1 MTPKTMNAADART
14 EGYFINSTTSRVLFR
29 SPYGMP
35 KSEVVMVAGIP
46 VEAIRATVFYK
57 QRWMLLLVDTSAACA
72 KNPSVFDG
80 TYLSWVTPRLL
91 SPLVLHPTKFVD
103 KQIKMGV
110 EGRPLD
116 EITATSR
123 GYQLLVNSTAVK
135 ISIPFGAVGGY
146 RKSHVID
153 NKYNQMYAIDL
164 FLEHQWADDLWEVT
178 QHRSF
183 KPVRSPYLPE
193 TPYVVNNTIPSEKG
207 FTVTLGNF
215 KPDVE
220 LKNLTINGV
229 PLTLPE
235 AENRGVKITE
245 VKHPNGTKNFV
256 LKVPFAHSLIPEQY
270 IGDNYR
276 RYPLNINYTLNI
288 IPVNEPYFH
297 PATIVCDVQD
307 VVHPDVKGICTNTSI
322 VFEVTPGNMDYQW
335 ELSIGE
341 EPLTPELVARRG
353 YTMTSQPKI
362 RVELPLFSIGYIYE
376 DITLRGL
383 IGKVVLILRDMKSL
397 KEEDRFEQ
405 RCPFPTNEMLVCMP
419 NGVMSVLV
427 VPMAPVPPVNLA
439 RTTLLDQN
447 CRPSEATSDRAL
459 FTFRVNTCGT
469 RSKIDNNYLVY
480 ENEVLYS
487 QELFPANA
495 PVITRDSEYR
505 LTIRCRYPVSD
516 SRKIFAERKLVPAP
530 GSFTAKGEGT
540 LQLQS
545 AYYSGDKRSR
555 DVLNLKARL
564 ARGNFVTECRD
575 RYFWMSTNGRFAGG
589 SFRFDVIDGNGIHPL
604 NDSYAATCGF
614 TYSFNLPGDLIFR
627 ASFLACHVQSM
638 NDVSYVLQYRFVRMD
653 SLGRETVYPFS
664 LSCSTESPW
673 NPREVVC
680 EENYME
686 EECSSYRSGRT
697 GKGRLGSSTLHS
709 PGSSDVRVAGRVP
722 PDRDDP
728 QNHELCRRPYRGV
741 LHQLHNQPRRL
752 LIALRHAKV
761 RGGHDP
767 SVFDGTYLSWV
778 TPRLLSPLVLH
789 PTKFVD
795 KQIKMGV
802 EGRPLDEITATS
814 RGYQLLVNSTV
825 VKISIPFGAVGGYRK
840 SHVIENKYNQMYAI
854 DLFLEHQWA
863 DDLWEVTQHRSF
875 KPVRSPYLPETPYV
889 VNNTIP
895 SEKGFTVTLGNFK
908 PDVELK
914 NLTINGVPLT
924 LPEAENRGVKI
935 TEVKHPNGTKNFV
948 LKVPFAHPLIPEQY
962 IGDNYRRYLLNI
974 NYTLNIIPVNEPYF
988 HPATIV
994 CDVQDVVHPDVKG
1007 ICTNT
1012 SIVFEVT
1019 PGNMDYQWELCI
1031 GEEPLTPELVA
1042 RRGYTMTSQ
1051 PKIRVEL
1058 PLFSIGYIYE
1068 DITLRGLI
1076 GKVVLILR
1084 DMKSLKEEDR
1094 FEQRCPF
1101 PTNEML
1107 VCMPNGVMSVLVVP
1121 MAPVPPVN
1129 LARTTL
1135 LDQNCRPTEA
1145 TSDRALFTFRVNTC
1159 GTRSKVYFHCMAVV
1173 CDPNLED
1180 TCNKTCVPGEE
1191 RSDGNGIHPLNDSY
1205 AATCGFTY
1213 SFNLP
1218 GDLIFRASF
1227 LACHV
1232 QSMVSVRKNVPVIA
1246 QEGLAKE
1253 DWEAALSIAQEAV
1266 MSVWQVVFHQ
1276 TGMTPK
1282 TMNAADAR
1290 TEGYFINSTT
1300 SRVLFRSPYGMPK
1313 SEVVMCM
1320 VEVDLQVQCK
1330 RVGLEEPVRCEARPG
1345 LCSNALLY
1353 PQVAGIP
1360 VEAIRAT
1367 VFYKQRWM
1375 LLLVDTS
1382 AACAKNPSVFDGT
1395 YLSWVT
1401 PRLLSPLV
1409 LHPTKFVDKQ
1419 IKMGV
1424 EGRPLD
1430 EITATSRGYQL
1441 QVNSTV
1447 VKISIP
1453 FGAVGGYRKDIT
1465 LRGLIGKVV
1474 LILRDMKSL
1483 KEEDRFEQR
1492 CPFPTNEMLVCM
1504 PNGVMSVLVVP
1515 MAPVPPVNLARTTL
1529 LDQNC
1534 RPTEAT
1540 SDRAL
1545 FTFRV
1550 NTCGTRSKIDKN
1562 YLVYEN
1568 EVIYSR
1574 ELFPANAP
1582 IITRDSEYR
1591 LTIRCRYP
1599 VSDSRKIFAERKLVP
1614 APGSFTAKGEGTL
1627 QLQSAYYSGDKR
1639 SRDVLN
1645 LKARLARA
1653 AWSLEI
1659 PTGLCST
1666 QCQPGPPPTSR
1677 GLRSRHSSLART
1689 LPSGDR
1695 AASPSSPPPQ
1705 VYFHCMAV
1713 VCDPNLEDTC
1723 NKTCVPGEE
1732 RSARSVDRHS
1742 QIRGY
1747 ASAGPVQLVPEGGVV
1762 DLKTAAAWSLE
1773 IPTGLCSTQCQPGPP
1788 PTSRGLRSRHSSL
1801 ARTLP
1806 SGDRAASPSSPPP
1819 QVYFHCMAVV
1829 CDPNLED
1836 TCNKTCVPGEK
1847 RSARSVDRYSQIRGY
1862 ASAGPVQL
1870 VPEGVVDLKT
1880 AGNFV
1885 TECRDRYFW
1894 MSTNGRFAG
1903 GSFRFDVIDGNGIH
1917 PLNDSYAA
1925 TCGFTYSFNLPGDL
1939 IFRAS
1944 FLACHND
1951 VSYVLQYR
1959 FVRMDS
1965 LGRETVYPFSLS
1977 CSTESPWNP
1986 REVVCEEN
1994 YMEVSVRKNVPVIAQ
2009 EGLAKEDWEAAL
2021 SIAQEAVMSVWQV
2034 VFHQTG
2040 MTPKTMN
2047 AADARTEGYFINSTT
2062 SRVLFRSPY
2071 GMPKSEVVMVAGI
2084 PVEAIRA
2091 TVFYKQRWML
2101 LLVDTSAACAKNPS
2115 VFDGTYLSWVTPR
2128 LLSPL
2133 VLHPTKFV
2141 DKQIKM
2147 GVEGRPLDEIT
2158 ATSRGYQLLVNS
2170 TAVKISIPF
2179 GAVGGYRKY
2188 IGDNYRRYLL
2198 NINYTL
2204 NIIPVNEPYFHPAT
2218 IVCDVQDVVHPD
2230 VKGICTN
2237 TSIVFEVTPGNM
2249 DYQWEL
2255 CIGEEPLTP
2264 ELVARR
2270 GYTMTSQPKIRV
2282 ELPLFSIGYIYEDI
2296 TLRGLI
2302 GKVVLILRDM
2312 KSLKE
2317 EDRFEQRCPFPTNE
2331 MLVCMPNG
2339 VMSVLVV
2346 PMAPVPPV
2354 NLARTTLL
2362 DQNCRPTEATS
2373 DRALFT
2379 FRVNTCGTRSKI
2391 DKNYLVYENEV
2402 IYSRELFP
2410 ANAPVITRDSEYRL
2424 TIRCRYPVSDSRK
2437 IFAER
2442 KLVPAPGSFT
2452 AKGEG
2457 TLQLQSAYYSGDK
2470 RSRDVLNLKARL
2482 ARDVSYSQFYS
2493 AFPVSQSLL
2502 EPLFLQVEL
2511 LNPHSLADRLFLQDC
2526 WATLTPELDASPQW
2540 DLVTDGAASPSSP
2553 PPQVYFHCMAVV
2565 CDPNLED
2572 TCNKTCVPGEKR
2584 SARSVDRY
2592 SQIRGYASAGPVQ
2605 LVPEGVVDLK
2615 TAGETSVKYPSGFQ
2629 SGFDAMEYIIGMKAN

>member
-1 MTPKTMNAADART
+1 MSTNGRFAGGSFRFDVIDGNGIHPLNDSYAATCGFTYSFNLPGDLIFRASFLACHVQSMNDVSYVLQYRFVRMDSLGRETLYPFSLSYSTESPWNPREVVCEENYMEVSVRKNVPVIVQEGLAKEDWEAALSIAQEAVMSVWQVVFHQTGMTPKTMNAADARTEGYFINSTTSRVVFRSPYGMPKSEVVMVKSMVEVDLQVQCKQVGLEEPVRCEARPGLCSNALLYPQVAGIPVEAIRATVFYKQRWMLLLVDTSAACAKNPSVFDGTYLSWVTPRLLSPLVLHPTKFVDKQIKMGVEGRPLDEITATSRGYQLQVNSTVVKISIPFGAVGGYRKAQEAVMSVWQVVFHQTGMTPKTMNAADART

-35 KSEVVMVAGIP
+35 KSEVVMVKSMVEVDLQVQCKRVGLEEPVRCEARPGLCSNALLYPQVAGIP

-193 TPYVVNNTIPSEKG
+193 TPYVVNNPVHSRRREIYKYSLSDSSMLLSKDITLRGLIGKVVLILRDMKSLKEEDRFEQRCPFPTNEMLVCMPNGVMSVLVVPMAPVPPVNLARTTLLDQNCRPTEATSDRALFTFRVNTCGTRSKNYLVYENEVIYSRELFPANAPVITRDSEYSCLVTGDSYRTLFHPVPARTSPHLQRLEVQAQQSSKDPAFWRQVYFHCMAVVCDPNLEDTCNKTCVPGEKRSARSVDRYSQIRGYASAGPVQLVPEGGVVDLKTAGNFVTECRDRYFWMSTNGRFAGGSFRFDVIDGNGILPLNDSYAATCGFTYSFNLPGDLIFRASFLACHNDVSYVLQYRFVRMDSLGRETVYPFSLSCSTESPWNPREVVCEENYMEVSVRKNVPVIAQEGLAKEDWEAALSIAQEAVMSVWQGVFHQTGMTPKTMNAADARTEGYFINSTTSRVLFRSPYGMAKSEVVMVAGIPVEAIRATVFYKQRWMLLLVDTSAACAKNPSVFDGTYLSWVTPRLLFPLVLHPTKFVDKQIKMGVEGRPLDEITATSRGYQLLVNSTAVKISIPFGAVGGYRKSHVIDNKYNQMYAIDLFLEHQWADDLWEVTQHRSFKPVRSPYLPETPYVVNNTIPSEKG

-229 PLTLPE
+229 PLTLHE

-256 LKVPFAHSLIPEQY
+256 LKVPFAHPLIPEQY

-276 RYPLNINYTLNI
+276 RYLLNINYTLNI

-297 PATIVCDVQD
+297 PATIMCDVQD
-307 VVHPDVKGICTNTSI
+307 VGNFLDLVRVHPDVKGICTNTSI

-335 ELSIGE
+335 ELCIGE

-469 RSKIDNNYLVY
+469 RSKIDKNYLVY
-480 ENEVLYS
+480 ENEVIYS
-487 QELFPANA
+487 RELFPANA

-505 LTIRCRYPVSD
+505 VAWLCVFLPAGVVAQDVS
-516 SRKIFAERKLVPAP
+516 
-530 GSFTAKGEGT
+530 
-540 LQLQS
+540 
-545 AYYSGDKRSR
+545 
-555 DVLNLKARL
+555 
-564 ARGNFVTECRD
+564 
-575 RYFWMSTNGRFAGG
+575 
-589 SFRFDVIDGNGIHPL
+589 DGNGIHPL

-627 ASFLACHVQSM
+627 ASFLACH

-673 NPREVVC
+673 IPGFTMSLTSHSIPVTSSWQNQVSVRKNVPVIAQEGLAKEDWEAALSIAQEAVMSVWQVVFHQ
-680 EENYME
+680 
-686 EECSSYRSGRT
+686 T
-697 GKGRLGSSTLHS
+697 GMTPKTMNAADAH
-709 PGSSDVRVAGRVP
+709 
-722 PDRDDP
+722 
-728 QNHELCRRPYRGV
+728 
-741 LHQLHNQPRRL
+741 
-752 LIALRHAKV
+752 
-761 RGGHDP
+761 P

-789 PTKFVD
+789 PTKFLD

-814 RGYQLLVNSTV
+814 RGYQLLVNSTA

-840 SHVIENKYNQMYAI
+840 SHVIDNKYNQMYAI

-895 SEKGFTVTLGNFK
+895 SEKGFTVTLVNFK

-1135 LDQNCRPTEA
+1135 LDQNCRP
-1145 TSDRALFTFRVNTC
+1145 S
-1159 GTRSKVYFHCMAVV
+1159 
-1173 CDPNLED
+1173 
-1180 TCNKTCVPGEE
+1180 
-1191 RSDGNGIHPLNDSY
+1191 
-1205 AATCGFTY
+1205 
-1213 SFNLP
+1213 
-1218 GDLIFRASF
+1218 
-1227 LACHV
+1227 
-1232 QSMVSVRKNVPVIA
+1232 
-1246 QEGLAKE
+1246 
-1253 DWEAALSIAQEAV
+1253 
-1266 MSVWQVVFHQ
+1266 
-1276 TGMTPK
+1276 
-1282 TMNAADAR
+1282 
-1290 TEGYFINSTT
+1290 
-1300 SRVLFRSPYGMPK
+1300 
-1313 SEVVMCM
+1313 
-1320 VEVDLQVQCK
+1320 
-1330 RVGLEEPVRCEARPG
+1330 
-1345 LCSNALLY
+1345 
-1353 PQVAGIP
+1353 
-1360 VEAIRAT
+1360 
-1367 VFYKQRWM
+1367 
-1375 LLLVDTS
+1375 
-1382 AACAKNPSVFDGT
+1382 
-1395 YLSWVT
+1395 
-1401 PRLLSPLV
+1401 
-1409 LHPTKFVDKQ
+1409 
-1419 IKMGV
+1419 
-1424 EGRPLD
+1424 
-1430 EITATSRGYQL
+1430 
-1441 QVNSTV
+1441 
-1447 VKISIP
+1447 
-1453 FGAVGGYRKDIT
+1453 
-1465 LRGLIGKVV
+1465 
-1474 LILRDMKSL
+1474 
-1483 KEEDRFEQR
+1483 
-1492 CPFPTNEMLVCM
+1492 
-1504 PNGVMSVLVVP
+1504 
-1515 MAPVPPVNLARTTL
+1515 
-1529 LDQNC
+1529 
-1534 RPTEAT
+1534 
-1540 SDRAL
+1540 
-1545 FTFRV
+1545 
-1550 NTCGTRSKIDKN
+1550 
-1562 YLVYEN
+1562 
-1568 EVIYSR
+1568 
-1574 ELFPANAP
+1574 
-1582 IITRDSEYR
+1582 
-1591 LTIRCRYP
+1591 
-1599 VSDSRKIFAERKLVP
+1599 
-1614 APGSFTAKGEGTL
+1614 
-1627 QLQSAYYSGDKR
+1627 
-1639 SRDVLN
+1639 
-1645 LKARLARA
+1645 
-1653 AWSLEI
+1653 
-1659 PTGLCST
+1659 
-1666 QCQPGPPPTSR
+1666 
-1677 GLRSRHSSLART
+1677 
-1689 LPSGDR
+1689 
-1695 AASPSSPPPQ
+1695 
-1705 VYFHCMAV
+1705 
-1713 VCDPNLEDTC
+1713 
-1723 NKTCVPGEE
+1723 
-1732 RSARSVDRHS
+1732 
-1742 QIRGY
+1742 
-1747 ASAGPVQLVPEGGVV
+1747 
-1762 DLKTAAAWSLE
+1762 
-1773 IPTGLCSTQCQPGPP
+1773 
-1788 PTSRGLRSRHSSL
+1788 
-1801 ARTLP
+1801 
-1806 SGDRAASPSSPPP
+1806 
-1819 QVYFHCMAVV
+1819 
-1829 CDPNLED
+1829 
-1836 TCNKTCVPGEK
+1836 
-1847 RSARSVDRYSQIRGY
+1847 
-1862 ASAGPVQL
+1862 
-1870 VPEGVVDLKT
+1870 
-1880 AGNFV
+1880 
-1885 TECRDRYFW
+1885 
-1894 MSTNGRFAG
+1894 
-1903 GSFRFDVIDGNGIH
+1903 
-1917 PLNDSYAA
+1917 
-1925 TCGFTYSFNLPGDL
+1925 
-1939 IFRAS
+1939 
-1944 FLACHND
+1944 
-1951 VSYVLQYR
+1951 
-1959 FVRMDS
+1959 
-1965 LGRETVYPFSLS
+1965 
-1977 CSTESPWNP
+1977 
-1986 REVVCEEN
+1986 
-1994 YMEVSVRKNVPVIAQ
+1994 
-2009 EGLAKEDWEAAL
+2009 
-2021 SIAQEAVMSVWQV
+2021 
-2034 VFHQTG
+2034 
-2040 MTPKTMN
+2040 
-2047 AADARTEGYFINSTT
+2047 
-2062 SRVLFRSPY
+2062 
-2071 GMPKSEVVMVAGI
+2071 
-2084 PVEAIRA
+2084 
-2091 TVFYKQRWML
+2091 
-2101 LLVDTSAACAKNPS
+2101 
-2115 VFDGTYLSWVTPR
+2115 
-2128 LLSPL
+2128 
-2133 VLHPTKFV
+2133 
-2141 DKQIKM
+2141 
-2147 GVEGRPLDEIT
+2147 
-2158 ATSRGYQLLVNS
+2158 
-2170 TAVKISIPF
+2170 
-2179 GAVGGYRKY
+2179 
-2188 IGDNYRRYLL
+2188 
-2198 NINYTL
+2198 
-2204 NIIPVNEPYFHPAT
+2204 
-2218 IVCDVQDVVHPD
+2218 
-2230 VKGICTN
+2230 
-2237 TSIVFEVTPGNM
+2237 
-2249 DYQWEL
+2249 
-2255 CIGEEPLTP
+2255 
-2264 ELVARR
+2264 
-2270 GYTMTSQPKIRV
+2270 
-2282 ELPLFSIGYIYEDI
+2282 
-2296 TLRGLI
+2296 
-2302 GKVVLILRDM
+2302 
-2312 KSLKE
+2312 
-2317 EDRFEQRCPFPTNE
+2317 
-2331 MLVCMPNG
+2331 
-2339 VMSVLVV
+2339 
-2346 PMAPVPPV
+2346 
-2354 NLARTTLL
+2354 
-2362 DQNCRPTEATS
+2362 EATS

-2526 WATLTPELDASPQW
+2526 WATLTPELDASQ
-2540 DLVTDGAASPSSP
+2540 
-2553 PPQVYFHCMAVV
+2553 
-2565 CDPNLED
+2565 
-2572 TCNKTCVPGEKR
+2572 
-2584 SARSVDRY
+2584 ARSVDRY

-2605 LVPEGVVDLK
+2605 LVPEGGVVDLK
-2615 TAGETSVKYPSGFQ
+2615 TAAVARTPPRYLPNIPGVTSPNTGEDKPQTPSHETNHVDKTSADKESFLRTETQDPDMTQVTAPSSELASDPEIPAPSSSERAATLSSMEGAETVGFPQ
-2629 SGFDAMEYIIGMKAN
+2629 VRRSWGAEDCVVCLSSPVSTVLTCGHACMCVPCADNVWDRIGTCPLCRKLIAEITIIGSKSERSQLELEGALKTAWFASPVP